1 MLVPDSSI
9 LRVLRLLEARPELT
23 QREMAQELGV
33 SLGKTNYCLHALL
46 EKGFV
51 KIQNFRRSAAKRG
64 YVYLLTPE
72 GISAKAR
79 LTLDFLNIK
88 KEEYDALREEIE
100 RLQNESVGAK

>member
-9 LRVLRLLEARPELT
+9 LRVLRLIEARPQLT

-51 KIQNFRRSAAKRG
+51 KIQNFRRSQSKRG

-72 GISAKAR
+72 GITAKAS
-79 LTLDFLNIK
+79 LTRDFLNRK
-88 KEEYDALREEIE
+88 KEEYDALRLEIE
-100 RLQNESVGAK
+100 RLQKE